1 MEVSSQRGNRSVHF
15 HQGSQIQGN
24 TERYLPESA
33 EEATGN
39 HPVNTE
45 IGILEAYRK
54 YRCTFNIF
62 SLVLSDITIVNR
74 ITNVY
79 ILHSLYGKA

>member
-24 TERYLPESA
+24 IERYLPESA
-33 EEATGN
+33 EEAIGN

-54 YRCTFNIF
+54 
-62 SLVLSDITIVNR
+62 
-74 ITNVY
+74 
-79 ILHSLYGKA
+79 

>member
-24 TERYLPESA
+24 IERYLPESA
-33 EEATGN
+33 EEAIGN

-45 IGILEAYRK
+45 IGILE
-54 YRCTFNIF
+54 
-62 SLVLSDITIVNR
+62 LS
-74 ITNVY
+74 
-79 ILHSLYGKA
+79 ILMEKK